1 MTIFVVGAAGFIGA
15 QLIDAARKAGP
26 AVGMS
31 RSAAAPSM
39 TLDLAQSELFDYGRI
54 QPSDT
59 VLLAAAISSPDICA
73 REHARAWA
81 TNVTGTSVFIE
92 RVMARSGRVIFFSS
106 DTVYGDQNRVF
117 DEAAPC
123 KPAGEYAEMKYA
135 VEQRFLGN
143 PLFKVVRLSYVFSR
157 VDKFT
162 GYLAG
167 CAARGEE
174 ADIFHPF
181 YRAVIHRQ
189 DVIEGVLA
197 LARRWEEFPGGV
209 FNFGGP
215 EALARTEFA
224 YSLQQLAL
232 PGLRYR
238 VTEPGAEFFKNRP
251 REIRMV
257 SPILPL
263 LLKRP
268 ARTLCEAIKF
278 EFNEDKENQHV

>member
-1 MTIFVVGAAGFIGA
+1 MTILVVGTTGFIGS
-15 QLIDAARKAGP
+15 QLFDAASKMGAAIGASRAG
-26 AVGMS
+26 
-31 RSAAAPSM
+31 AAP
-39 TLDLAQSELFDYGRI
+39 TLALDLAQPELFDYEKI
-54 QPSDT
+54 QAADT
-59 VLLAAAISSPDICA
+59 VLLTAAISSPDICA
-73 REHARAWA
+73 REHDRAWD
-81 TNVTGTSVFIE
+81 TNVTGTGAFIE
-92 RVMARSGRVIFFSS
+92 RVMARGGRVIFFSS
-106 DTVYGDQNRVF
+106 DTVYGEQSSAF
-117 DEAAPC
+117 DESAPC
-123 KPAGEYAEMKYA
+123 RPAGEYAEMKRA

-157 VDKFT
+157 ADKFT

-181 YRAVIHRQ
+181 YRAVVHRQ
-189 DVIEGVLA
+189 DVIDGVLA
-197 LARRWEEFPGGV
+197 LAQRWEEFPGAV

-224 YSLQQLAL
+224 HSLQQLAL
-232 PGLRYR
+232 PALRYR

-257 SPILPL
+257 SAILPM

-268 ARTLCEAIKF
+268 ARTLREAIEF
-278 EFNEDKENQHV
+278 EFNEEKEEQHV